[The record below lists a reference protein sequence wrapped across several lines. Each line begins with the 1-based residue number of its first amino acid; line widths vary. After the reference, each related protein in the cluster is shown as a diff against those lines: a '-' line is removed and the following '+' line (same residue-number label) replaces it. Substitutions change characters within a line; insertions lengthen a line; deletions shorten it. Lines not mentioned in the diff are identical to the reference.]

1 MTNGMMFLEE
11 LISAGK
17 TPQVVVMAG
26 EEEEN
31 RDFMWDNL
39 PGVRKPLTTEESE
52 KLGTIKEEPKNESE
66 ENESEED
73 QTQGE

>member
-1 MTNGMMFLEE
+1 
-11 LISAGK
+11 
-17 TPQVVVMAG
+17 MA
-26 EEEEN
+26 ED

-52 KLGTIKEEPKNESE
+52 KLGTIKEKPKDETEE
-66 ENESEED
+66 EN

>member
-17 TPQVVVMAG
+17 TPQVVVLAG

-39 PGVRKPLTTEESE
+39 PGVRKPLT
-52 KLGTIKEEPKNESE
+52 
-66 ENESEED
+66 
-73 QTQGE
+73 QQ

>member
-1 MTNGMMFLEE
+1 
-11 LISAGK
+11 
-17 TPQVVVMAG
+17 MA
-26 EEEEN
+26 EEN